1 MPVRDKVDVLAALK
15 EKGYSSYKIRTD
27 KIFGEA
33 TLQKI
38 RRGEPVSWDVLG
50 KICTLLNCQPGDI
63 LEYAPE
69 DSTAQN

>member
-1 MPVRDKVDVLAALK
+1 MPVRYKVDVLAALK
-15 EKGYSSYKIRTD
+15 ENGYSSYKIRTD

-50 KICTLLNCQPGDI
+50 KICTLLSCQPGDI

-69 DSTAQN
+69 GSTAQN